1 MEKFERKIWVIGHKN
16 PDTDSICSAIA
27 YANLKC
33 KLEGNCFEAKRAGN
47 INQETAFVLN
57 YFGVEEPELVTDVG
71 TQVRDVEFRRTEGIS
86 ENISLKKAWELM
98 KEKGVV
104 TLPILKK
111 KRLLG
116 VITIA
121 DIANSY
127 MNVYDNNV
135 ISRAG
140 TSIKNLVDTL
150 DGELVVGDAKAIL
163 TQGKV
168 LIAAANP
175 DLMENYIEPHDLVIL
190 GNRYESQLCAIEMN
204 AGVIVVCEGA
214 PVSITIKK
222 LAEERGCIIV
232 STKYDTF
239 TAARL
244 INQSMPVGY
253 FMTKDNLV
261 CFQMDDPVEEISEIM
276 ANLRHRDF
284 PIQDAQGFYQGMI
297 SRRNLLG
304 MKQKQII
311 LVDHNERT
319 QAADGVEHAEILEII
334 DHHRLG
340 TIETM
345 APIFFRNQP
354 VGCTATIIYQMYEQE
369 KVPIDKKMAGLLC
382 SAIISDTLLFR
393 SPTCTEV
400 DRVAATK
407 LATIAGINLERFAQ
421 EMFTASSNFASKT
434 PDQIFHQDF
443 KEFVMG
449 DYKVGIG
456 QINSMNKKELDGMK
470 PKMKEYLPQA
480 LGQHGVNLVIFMMT
494 SIMDESSDLL
504 VAGAGAEELVE
515 KAFGTAPEN
524 GELTIPG
531 MVSRKKQMVPALT
544 LVLQH

>member
-1 MEKFERKIWVIGHKN
+1 
-16 PDTDSICSAIA
+16 
-27 YANLKC
+27 
-33 KLEGNCFEAKRAGN
+33 
-47 INQETAFVLN
+47 
-57 YFGVEEPELVTDVG
+57 
-71 TQVRDVEFRRTEGIS
+71 
-86 ENISLKKAWELM
+86 
-98 KEKGVV
+98 
-104 TLPILKK
+104 
-111 KRLLG
+111 
-116 VITIA
+116 
-121 DIANSY
+121 
-127 MNVYDNNV
+127 V

-150 DGELVVGDAKAIL
+150 DGELVVGDAKAVL

-369 KVPIDKKMAGLLC
+369 KVPIDKKTAGLLC

-443 KEFVMG
+443 KEFIMG

-470 PKMKEYLPQA
+470 PKMKAYLPQA

-504 VAGAGAEELVE
+504 VAGADAEELVD
-515 KAFGTAPEN
+515 KAFGTTPKD

-544 LVLQH
+544 LVLQN

>member
-1 MEKFERKIWVIGHKN
+1 
-16 PDTDSICSAIA
+16 
-27 YANLKC
+27 
-33 KLEGNCFEAKRAGN
+33 
-47 INQETAFVLN
+47 
-57 YFGVEEPELVTDVG
+57 
-71 TQVRDVEFRRTEGIS
+71 
-86 ENISLKKAWELM
+86 
-98 KEKGVV
+98 
-104 TLPILKK
+104 
-111 KRLLG
+111 
-116 VITIA
+116 
-121 DIANSY
+121 
-127 MNVYDNNV
+127 
-135 ISRAG
+135 
-140 TSIKNLVDTL
+140 
-150 DGELVVGDAKAIL
+150 
-163 TQGKV
+163 
-168 LIAAANP
+168 
-175 DLMENYIEPHDLVIL
+175 
-190 GNRYESQLCAIEMN
+190 
-204 AGVIVVCEGA
+204 
-214 PVSITIKK
+214 
-222 LAEERGCIIV
+222 
-232 STKYDTF
+232 
-239 TAARL
+239 
-244 INQSMPVGY
+244 MPVGY